1 MRRNKYLAVSIFLI
15 GSAAFG
21 QLFPQSP
28 DWRESDVPPP
38 PAFDLNRLIKVPAP
52 QGSSLKYGL
61 DPNTLTITAE
71 GIVRYVIVASS
82 ADGGQN
88 VMYEGIRCSTAQHRV
103 YARYSAATG
112 WTVLPESDW
121 KPLYNAAASRHAVT
135 LSEAGVCKD
144 RAVNRSASYIVRA
157 LKSELP
163 GGYD

>member
-1 MRRNKYLAVSIFLI
+1 MRTPKCLAISMLLAS
-15 GSAAFG
+15 SAALG

-52 QGSSLKYGL
+52 QGSSLKYGI
-61 DPNTLTITAE
+61 DPSTVTTTPE

-103 YARYSAATG
+103 YARYNAAKG

-121 KPLYNAAASRHAVT
+121 KPLYNAAASRHAMT

-157 LKSELP
+157 LKAELP

>member
-1 MRRNKYLAVSIFLI
+1 MRTARCLAASVLLA
-15 GSAAFG
+15 GSASFG
-21 QLFPQSP
+21 QLFPQNP
-28 DWRESDVPPP
+28 DWRESDIPPP

-52 QGSSLKYGL
+52 QGSSLKYGI
-61 DPNTLTITAE
+61 DPSTLTTTPE

-144 RAVNRSASYIVRA
+144 RAVNRSASYIVRT